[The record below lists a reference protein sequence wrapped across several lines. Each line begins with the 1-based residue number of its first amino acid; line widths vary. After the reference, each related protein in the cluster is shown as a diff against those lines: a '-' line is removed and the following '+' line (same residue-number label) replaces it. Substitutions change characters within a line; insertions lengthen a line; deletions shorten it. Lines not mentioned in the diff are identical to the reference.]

1 MCARNG
7 IPPNSRIDVDEK
19 TAESA
24 LFLSS
29 LDIDINRRYDDRK
42 EQALSVASTISS
54 LDRTYLAAKGIVSPP
69 EFCVLNTVFT
79 TFAPIRMIN
88 MIVE

>member
-1 MCARNG
+1 MSIDELTGCVARNG
-7 IPPNSRIDVDEK
+7 IPPNSQIDVVEN
-19 TAESA
+19 TADSA
-24 LFLSS
+24 LFS
-29 LDIDINRRYDDRK
+29 LDIDLNRRYDDRK

-79 TFAPIRMIN
+79 TLPRLG
-88 MIVE
+88 

>member
-19 TAESA
+19 TAVVV
-24 LFLSS
+24 FS

-42 EQALSVASTISS
+42 ERAL
-54 LDRTYLAAKGIVSPP
+54 LAL
-69 EFCVLNTVFT
+69 FLY
-79 TFAPIRMIN
+79 
-88 MIVE
+88 